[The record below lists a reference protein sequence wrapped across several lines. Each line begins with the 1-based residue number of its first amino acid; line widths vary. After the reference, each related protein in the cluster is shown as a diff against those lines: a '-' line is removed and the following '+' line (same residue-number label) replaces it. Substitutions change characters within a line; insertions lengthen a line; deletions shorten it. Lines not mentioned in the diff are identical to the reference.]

1 MVAFALEYL
10 VSHGKTGALGRFV
23 PVAPVSY
30 QRGDRVLVQS
40 DRGLSIGTV
49 LCPAT
54 DRQTRLLGAAEA
66 GKLLRRVLPE
76 DERVQERCRQVAE
89 QIFAGARRL
98 AMAMALPLEILDI
111 EMSLDGR
118 RAILQYLA
126 AADCDPTALLDQLT
140 RDHDVQV
147 WLENLAAPP
156 GEEAEEHGGCG
167 KPDCGRK
174 SGGEGEGCSTC
185 SSGGGCS
192 SCGSGKVDMKDYFSH
207 LRDKME
213 NRSRK
218 PLL

>member
-30 QRGDRVLVQS
+30 KRGDRVLVQS
-40 DRGLSIGTV
+40 DRGLSMGTV

-54 DRQTRLLGAAEA
+54 DRQTRLLGAAAA
-66 GKLLRRVLPE
+66 GKLLRGVLPE
-76 DERVQERCRQVAE
+76 DVQIQEQCRQVAE

-98 AMAMALPLEILDI
+98 VAAMGLPLEILDI

-126 AADCDPTALLDQLT
+126 AAGCDPTALVDQLT
-140 RDHDVQV
+140 REHDVQV
-147 WLENLAAPP
+147 WLENLAEPP
-156 GEEAEEHGGCG
+156 SEEAEEHGGCG

-174 SGGEGEGCSTC
+174 SGGEGAGCSTC
-185 SSGGGCS
+185 TSGGCS
-192 SCGSGKVDMKDYFSH
+192 SCSSSKVDMKEYFSH

-213 NRSRK
+213 TRTRK